1 MHAEAVRHDATP
13 SKPGLMVDQS
23 HCVKCSECDVAY
35 LLHYDDEAE
44 ALFTFC
50 GILADEIVTARHP
63 DHAPNVV
70 LDPVALDRTHQ
81 GRTRVVWSSRISLSK
96 LLRKNPDRR

>member
-1 MHAEAVRHDATP
+1 MHAEAVRDDATP
-13 SKPGLMVDQS
+13 SKPGLRVDPS

-35 LLHYDDEAE
+35 LLHYDEEAE
-44 ALFTFC
+44 SLFTFC

-70 LDPVALDRTHQ
+70 LDPVALDRKQ
-81 GRTRVVWSSRISLSK
+81 QEKKRVVGSSRISLSK

>member
-1 MHAEAVRHDATP
+1 MHAEAVRDDATP
-13 SKPGLMVDQS
+13 SKLGLRIDQS
-23 HCVKCSECDVAY
+23 HSVKCSECDVAY

-50 GILADEIVTARHP
+50 SILADEIVTARHP

-70 LDPVALDRTHQ
+70 LDPVALDRTQQ
-81 GRTRVVWSSRISLSK
+81 GKTRVVWSSRISLST
-96 LLRKNPDRR
+96 LLKKNPDRR